1 MHLNMPFKASHMGS
15 CFHVPFGAGKL
26 SLCLQHLIA
35 VQRDVYYISG
45 AKADKQGETE
55 LEKRIYR
62 SKT

>member
-1 MHLNMPFKASHMGS
+1 MPFKASHMGS

-26 SLCLQHLIA
+26 SPCLHHLIA
-35 VQRDVYYISG
+35 VERDDEYYISG